1 MKIIKIILKVT
12 LILVISTL
20 LIMLLWNWLIPDIF
34 KGPQVTFIQAAG
46 LLLLS
51 KLLFSGIGRGF
62 GRHRYGRH
70 GRHYDWKRC
79 REKTEE
85 KSEEETKS

>member
-1 MKIIKIILKVT
+1 MRIIKIILKVT
-12 LILVISTL
+12 LILVISTV

-34 KGPQVTFIQAAG
+34 KGPQVTFIQSAG

-62 GRHRYGRH
+62 GRHRRY

-79 REKTEE
+79 SEKTEE
-85 KSEEETKS
+85 KSEENKT